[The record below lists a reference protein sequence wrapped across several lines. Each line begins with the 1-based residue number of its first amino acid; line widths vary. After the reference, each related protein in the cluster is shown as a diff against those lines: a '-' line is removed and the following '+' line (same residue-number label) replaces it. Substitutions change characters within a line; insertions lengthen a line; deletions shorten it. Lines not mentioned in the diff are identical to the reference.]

1 MSKKFKIGLIVLFAI
16 LILSALSFY
25 LFKPKGQAVGSDSA
39 ILQPKV
45 QVYDPPFTKEGE
57 LKIQGADGKTIKHL
71 SIEIA
76 DNPKEI
82 EQGLMHRSSMG
93 DTLGMLFVFEEPM
106 LHTFWMKNTKI
117 PLDIIF
123 VDENLKIINIAKYTT
138 PFSENQIPSGG
149 DILYA
154 LEVNAGFCDKNGVKP
169 GDKIQFNKSN
179 VSVL

>member
-1 MSKKFKIGLIVLFAI
+1 MSKKLKIGLIVLVAI

-25 LFKPKGQAVGSDSA
+25 LFKPKQQTLSSNAA
-39 ILQPKV
+39 PQPKV

-57 LKIQGADGKTIKHL
+57 LKIQDADGKTIKHL

-82 EQGLMHRSSMG
+82 QQGLMHRSSMA
-93 DTLGMLFVFEEPM
+93 DTAGMLFIFEEPM

-123 VDENLKIINIAKYTT
+123 VDQNFRIVSIAKYTT
-138 PFSENQIPSGG
+138 PYSENQISSEKEV
-149 DILYA
+149 LYV
-154 LEVNAGFCDKNGVKP
+154 LEVNAGFSDKYGVKTA
-169 GDKIQFNKSN
+169 DLITFERAEKQ
-179 VSVL
+179 VM